1 MALVRRGRMQN
12 QKKGGIM
19 MKTLKLTENELVT
32 IKTALFS
39 HMQHIRK
46 DIEQAKQ
53 KGKDTSFQ
61 EQALAEAQQA
71 FEVLNFAE

>member
-1 MALVRRGRMQN
+1 MFFQIEEGDD
-12 QKKGGIM
+12 M

-32 IKTALFS
+32 LKVALYS
-39 HMQHIRK
+39 HMQIIRK

-53 KGKDTSFQ
+53 EGKDTSFQ

-71 FEVLNFAE
+71 FEVLNFVQ

>member
-1 MALVRRGRMQN
+1 
-12 QKKGGIM
+12 M
-19 MKTLKLTENELVT
+19 MTKTTEQLKTIKLTENELVT
-32 IKTALFS
+32 IKVALFS

-53 KGKDTSFQ
+53 EGKDTSFQ

-71 FEVLNFAE
+71 FEALNFAN